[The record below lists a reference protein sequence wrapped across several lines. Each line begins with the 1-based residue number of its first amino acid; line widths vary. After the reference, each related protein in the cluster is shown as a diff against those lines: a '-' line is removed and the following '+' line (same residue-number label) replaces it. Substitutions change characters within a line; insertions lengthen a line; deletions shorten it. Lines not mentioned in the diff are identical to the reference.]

1 MIPGLKKCQWIGPS
15 NDIDAKFKLQN
26 EELER
31 VTTYKYLGLDVGFDG
46 IEMLNF
52 LRQCIARTKRKFG
65 QLKWYEQYLFCYQRI
80 TLVKS
85 EIISQLEYGSPL
97 ISIWMKA
104 QSNQNY
110 KETKTL
116 ITEIDTIVELAK
128 TWASRSRN
136 RLAQFLTNIS
146 DVNTMIL
153 MREGALN
160 EQLDRLPENNPI
172 KIVYK
177 KKDEI
182 SDRIKDQAM
191 IFRAFKIICRIPR
204 KTRK

>member
-1 MIPGLKKCQWIGPS
+1 
-15 NDIDAKFKLQN
+15 
-26 EELER
+26 
-31 VTTYKYLGLDVGFDG
+31 
-46 IEMLNF
+46 
-52 LRQCIARTKRKFG
+52 
-65 QLKWYEQYLFCYQRI
+65 
-80 TLVKS
+80 
-85 EIISQLEYGSPL
+85 
-97 ISIWMKA
+97 MKA

-116 ITEIDTIVELAK
+116 ITEIDTIVELAR

-146 DVNTMIL
+146 DVKTMIL